1 MSDRVRKSLITF
13 TDALFD
19 YVEKNNVKL
28 EFKRADKNNS
38 AGGASMIYANNDGDG
53 YVIEVDTTSD
63 TMYLD
68 ILHEIL
74 HAITNPFDNQIVREM
89 GGEELP
95 EQLMVYYNA
104 FIKKVLS
111 QKKYSD
117 ARNIILQFKNKK
129 ITREQLNSLVS
140 EDVRDVLH
148 ALESP
153 GEFLSSFISSNAV
166 QTEVTSISMGDKS
179 LFEELISYIKDFLSK
194 LFKGYSYVDSANVID
209 DITDFLVKYDGKY
222 KTPKQIVEP
231 IAFGKVVLESGEV
244 LYRLDDI
251 KTNLISYGSDL
262 YKYSDSEDLL
272 KSILSDFNKE
282 IPLGRYQETDYGSY
296 DGKSKLFTHIKN
308 RWVVRGINQQKF
320 KLEGQTDLITGV
332 EFAKIMLPEWLRSHN
347 IPSDFIKITDGGL
360 VRIEPRFIVNSDFD
374 FRRGSAIVESDNVV
388 APEIQETD
396 DLLQELKSLGE
407 QLMKD
412 CGL

>member
-1 MSDRVRKSLITF
+1 MSDRVRKSLIAF
-13 TDALFD
+13 TDTLFD
-19 YVEKNNVKL
+19 YVKKNNVKL
-28 EFKRADKNNS
+28 EFKRADKNNR
-38 AGGASMIYANNDGDG
+38 AGGASMIYVNNDGDG
-53 YVIEVDTTSD
+53 YVIEVDTTSE

-74 HAITNPFDNQIVREM
+74 HAITNPFDNQIIREM

-95 EQLMVYYNA
+95 EQLMVYYDA

-117 ARNIILQFKNKK
+117 ARNIIQQFKDKK
-129 ITREQLNSLVS
+129 ITRDQLNSLVS
-140 EDVRDVLH
+140 EEVRDVMH

-153 GEFLSSFISSNAV
+153 GEFLSSFISSNTV
-166 QTEVTSISMGDKS
+166 QTEVTSITIGDKS
-179 LFEELISYIKDFLSK
+179 LFEELISYIKDFLSR

-209 DITDFLVKYDGKY
+209 DITDFLIKYDGKY

-231 IAFGKVVLESGEV
+231 ISFGKVVLESGEV
-244 LYRLDDI
+244 LYGLDDI

-262 YKYSDSEDLL
+262 YKYANDKDLL
-272 KSILSDFNKE
+272 KSMLSDFNKE
-282 IPLGRYQETDYGSY
+282 VPLGRYQETGYGSY

-320 KLEGQTDLITGV
+320 KLEGQTDLVTGV
-332 EFAKIMLPEWLRSHN
+332 EFARVMLPEWLRSHN
-347 IPSDFIKITDGGL
+347 IPSDFIQITDGGL
-360 VRIEPRFIVNSDFD
+360 VRIEPRFIVNSYFD
-374 FRRGSAIVESDNVV
+374 FKRGSVIVESDDVV
-388 APEIQETD
+388 SPDIQETD

-412 CGL
+412 CEL